1 MKRNIHK
8 RLEVL
13 EKTSAAVQ
21 AQKPPTDGASAIQW
35 VRDIVKACGEEQRPM
50 ESLHV
55 TFARCLGMTPQELD
69 NRMRAMAYPQ

>member
-35 VRDIVKACGEEQRPM
+35 VRDVVQACGIEQLPM

-55 TFARCLGMTPQELD
+55 TFARSLGMTPQELD
-69 NRMRAMAYPQ
+69 NRMRATVHAR